1 MAIISEMKA
10 IDIPKYHLIFTKV
23 SELFGSVN
31 GVYYKVNIDDKDYI
45 LHKSNNVLTLFST
58 GKEIHYKTFT
68 IDKDY
73 NINGLVLGRKE
84 VYYVDNQ
91 LVSRDKLTG
100 VLENVSLVK
109 RDEPDYEGYNGYVL
123 HVQYNPDQDVRL
135 IQTFQHNYNADERIY
150 DMHIQKPFNVIVEQN
165 AAKVDAGLKKAS
177 RQVYIKDEYDIQ
189 DDPIGFSLATIKDFG
204 ITKFLQK
211 GSFALQN
218 KEQIVRY
225 YKVLRVDSNGGAV
238 TRFPLCRQ
246 YKQEDI
252 TEIIE
257 EYGFNSHIS
266 ELLLDIY
273 NSDYP
278 LLPFLRDVVASVK
291 NVEMDK
297 DSEIKGY
304 KVA

>member
-10 IDIPKYHLIFTKV
+10 IDIPKYHLIF
-23 SELFGSVN
+23 SLISDLFGSLN
-31 GVYYKVNIDDKDYI
+31 GVYYKVSIDGKDYI
-45 LHKSNNVLTLFST
+45 LYKSDNVLTLFST

-84 VYYVDNQ
+84 IFYVDNQ
-91 LVSRDKLTG
+91 LISRDKLTG

-165 AAKVDAGLKKAS
+165 AAEVDAGLKKAS

-257 EYGFNSHIS
+257 GYGFNSHIS